1 MDLATWSDLA
11 LLLCTMLATGMG
23 LAALLCELC
32 LRRRARM
39 PRRGVSFSRVVVV
52 HKGSPSGNSED
63 SSDTDCVTLALLPQE
78 RAEEKE
84 EELSE

>member
-1 MDLATWSDLA
+1 MDLAAWSDLA

-32 LRRRARM
+32 LRARARP
-39 PRRGVSFSRVVVV
+39 PRRGVSFSRVVVL

-78 RAEEKE
+78 RAKE
-84 EELSE
+84 EDLSE